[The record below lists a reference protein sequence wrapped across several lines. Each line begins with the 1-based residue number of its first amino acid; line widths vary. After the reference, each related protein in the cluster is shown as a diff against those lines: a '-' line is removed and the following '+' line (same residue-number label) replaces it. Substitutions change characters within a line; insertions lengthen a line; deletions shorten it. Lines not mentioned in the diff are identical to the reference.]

1 MALSSRAMDD
11 LDRRL
16 LALLTED
23 ARLPVKTLA
32 GQLGVARNTVE
43 ARLRRL
49 RANKVIDG
57 FTTRLG
63 AGAAAERVRA
73 VMLVSVGSRRPEEVM
88 AALAR
93 LDGVRMVHTTNGRWD
108 LVAELSCDDLRAFDR
123 VLDAARRVEGVA
135 DTESCLLL
143 ASRPGRAPRPR
154 GADTEEADVPA

>member
-1 MALSSRAMDD
+1 MDD

-32 GQLGVARNTVE
+32 ARLGVARNTVE

-49 RANKVIDG
+49 RAGKVIDG

-63 AGAAAERVRA
+63 VGAAAERVRA

-108 LVAELSCDDLRAFDR
+108 LVAELGCDDLRAFDR
-123 VLDAARRVEGVA
+123 LLDAARRVDGVA

-143 ASRPGRAPRPR
+143 ASRPGRVPHRDATP
-154 GADTEEADVPA
+154 AEEAEAPH